1 MPSVSRYRTW
11 LAVPADEIEDLKK
24 AHPPMNGHT
33 PVLWDKEHKLWFAR
47 PGADLSML
55 DRWLPRPQEVSM
67 NGSDPVTEFAQV
79 LENAGLV
86 LKELPVM
93 DGKIHRVPTAG
104 TQNIRAQFVHHILR
118 RNGVADGFR
127 HLATLTIHGKAVGQ
141 YLTIRRFAFHRGGDH
156 QGRHEPTTVLVRTFS
171 RLYSRCVIKRRCH

>member
-104 TQNIRAQFVHHILR
+104 DKKGQKSGAYRGFLDGRPAGWYR
-118 RNGVADGFR
+118 DYRSADDSPV
-127 HLATLTIHGKAVGQ
+127 TW
-141 YLTIRRFAFHRGGDH
+141 
-156 QGRHEPTTVLVRTFS
+156 TFS
-171 RLYSRCVIKRRCH
+171 GG